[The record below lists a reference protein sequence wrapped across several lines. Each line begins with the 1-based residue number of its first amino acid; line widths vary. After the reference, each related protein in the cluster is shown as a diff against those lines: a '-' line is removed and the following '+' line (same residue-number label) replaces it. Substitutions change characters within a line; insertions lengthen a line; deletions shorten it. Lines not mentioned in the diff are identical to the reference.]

1 MFANSLRSC
10 NPSSVGLTLPS
21 PEPHG
26 SSPVSRRALFF
37 RPITFS
43 PPSTTLD
50 RTPLILSVEMQSS
63 TNNSTTESPIAD
75 QEDAR
80 NKFSSGEKTLASK
93 SENTG
98 LNLGRLF
105 ALVNIPTW
113 AKFALGSLV
122 LLTIPTLR
130 KFHSLKDV
138 TKTVEEVAEVVE
150 KAAEV
155 TEKMAEEIAEALPE
169 GREKEAALKLEKI
182 ALLVDKEA
190 ELTESIID
198 KVDEVVEVLNT
209 NLKVVEGETTKI
221 DEEDKM
227 TLKKTVADQ
236 SKESVQS

>member
-10 NPSSVGLTLPS
+10 NPSSFGLTLPS

-26 SSPVSRRALFF
+26 RSLVSRRALFF
-37 RPITFS
+37 RPITS
-43 PPSTTLD
+43 SAPSTTLD
-50 RTPLILSVEMQSS
+50 RTPLILSVDMQPS
-63 TNNSTTESPIAD
+63 TNKSTTELPIA

-80 NKFSSGEKTLASK
+80 KFSSGEKTLAST

-113 AKFALGSLV
+113 AKFVLGSVV

-130 KFHSLKDV
+130 KFHSIKDV

-155 TEKMAEEIAEALPE
+155 VEKVAEEIAEALPE
-169 GREKEAALKLEKI
+169 GRGKEAALKLEKI

-198 KVDEVVEVLNT
+198 KVDDVVDVVNT
-209 NLKVVEGETTKI
+209 NLKLVEGETKKN
-221 DEEDKM
+221 DEEDER
-227 TLKKTVADQ
+227 TVKKIVADQ
-236 SKESVQS
+236 SKESLQS

>member
-10 NPSSVGLTLPS
+10 NPSSVGLKLPS

-43 PPSTTLD
+43 PPSTTLH

-63 TNNSTTESPIAD
+63 TNKSTTESPIAD

-80 NKFSSGEKTLASK
+80 KFSSGEKTLAST

-113 AKFALGSLV
+113 AKFVLGSLV

-209 NLKVVEGETTKI
+209 NRKLAEGETKKN
-221 DEEDKM
+221 DEEDEM
-227 TLKKTVADQ
+227 TLKKIVADQ